1 MFPSTY
7 TTFQD
12 EGSELDD
19 VYGTNIGIGVEYN
32 IQNMSVYVCVCAC
45 NEMTLEREREQTLLS
60 QQLSFASEVS
70 LAPVT
75 PSNMA
80 GYISLPAPLRQFFSL
95 FPLYTHPT
103 VSSPYTAKKIT
114 APTIWV
120 HPPRDPDADLL
131 SSDVECLKWQAYL
144 ALRGLTDVVVRWDVS
159 VDGALES
166 RLPNLHVP
174 LKEGEDGGGELL
186 PAHLI
191 PEWADSHLSSGQG
204 ELEGYIDEAAR
215 DESRAWVALMEGK
228 VHAAL
233 VRIVASRAYISGKL
247 ILICFMCFFYR
258 CCHSSSLFRCS
269 RSLRHFRQN
278 RVLSRAC

>member
-1 MFPSTY
+1 
-7 TTFQD
+7 
-12 EGSELDD
+12 
-19 VYGTNIGIGVEYN
+19 
-32 IQNMSVYVCVCAC
+32 
-45 NEMTLEREREQTLLS
+45 
-60 QQLSFASEVS
+60 
-70 LAPVT
+70 
-75 PSNMA
+75 MA

-95 FPLYTHPT
+95 FPLYTHPS

-247 ILICFMCFFYR
+247 ILICFMFFLQML
-258 CCHSSSLFRCS
+258 SQQQPLSLLSLLAPFPS
-269 RSLRHFRQN
+269 KPRSVESLLNPPPAPLTGLSALLPPFGTHFDRSAIELQYKDAIASLSERLGTDRWFLGSPYVPFN
-278 RVLSRAC
+278 TVEINIWRVKS